1 MPTKIASPAD
11 ASKTEPRYISSMT
24 TIAHPPETLE
34 GWYLSH
40 HVYSADRA
48 ALRALGAD
56 RRARVLADADE
67 TLGALAPASADG
79 G

>member
-1 MPTKIASPAD
+1 
-11 ASKTEPRYISSMT
+11 MT

-40 HVYSADRA
+40 HVLSADRA

-56 RRARVLADADE
+56 RKAKLLSDADAMLESIGPDS
-67 TLGALAPASADG
+67 PDG
-79 G
+79 GWSAAFTLAGSAAASTW